1 MNISWVLLRQ
11 NILNWIC
18 LLCGWVSSEVGN
30 ATLKC
35 SEATEGHLLIHSS
48 DILIFCSVCLFLSM
62 VLFTGERYLFN
73 LCLCVLFFLVYS
85 CLFFLSLREDNQV
98 LMLLLSV
105 LADGKRLPHEVI
117 AVWMNL

>member
-35 SEATEGHLLIHSS
+35 SEATEDRLLIHSS
-48 DILIFCSVCLFLSM
+48 DIPITNM
-62 VLFTGERYLFN
+62 
-73 LCLCVLFFLVYS
+73 
-85 CLFFLSLREDNQV
+85 D
-98 LMLLLSV
+98 
-105 LADGKRLPHEVI
+105 
-117 AVWMNL
+117 

>member
-48 DILIFCSVCLFLSM
+48 DIPVTNKTLLCTMYCSRPWKS
-62 VLFTGERYLFN
+62 R
-73 LCLCVLFFLVYS
+73 
-85 CLFFLSLREDNQV
+85 
-98 LMLLLSV
+98 
-105 LADGKRLPHEVI
+105 
-117 AVWMNL
+117 